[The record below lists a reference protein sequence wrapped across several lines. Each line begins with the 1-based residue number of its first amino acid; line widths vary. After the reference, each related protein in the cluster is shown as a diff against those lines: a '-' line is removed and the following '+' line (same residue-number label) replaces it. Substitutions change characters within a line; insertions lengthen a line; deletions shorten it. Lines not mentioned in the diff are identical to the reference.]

1 MASQVKFDPRAR
13 LWTVENRGID
23 YKEEWRQDTPLSES
37 NTIAEWLRVNSVDR
51 DTIFWAGIQ
60 LLDGQQEAPVHTV
73 LPQHIPK
80 PFTRNPAIT
89 LPRWTQQV

>member
-51 DTIFWAGIQ
+51 DTIF
-60 LLDGQQEAPVHTV
+60 
-73 LPQHIPK
+73 
-80 PFTRNPAIT
+80 
-89 LPRWTQQV
+89 